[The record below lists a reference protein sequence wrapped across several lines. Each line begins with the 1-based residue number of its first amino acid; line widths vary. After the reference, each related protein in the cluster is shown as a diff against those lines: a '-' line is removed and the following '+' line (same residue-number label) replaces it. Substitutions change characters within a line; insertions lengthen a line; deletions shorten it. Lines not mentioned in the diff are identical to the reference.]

1 MADHKLQIIPLGG
14 LGEFGKNMMAMRYGD
29 DIIVIDAGM
38 TFPEAELLGVDIV
51 IPDFTYLKENAELV
65 RGYVLTHGHEDHI
78 GALPYV
84 LAEINRP
91 VYGTAFTLAL
101 VEGKLEEHGLLGSVK
116 LHEVKAKQ
124 TIKIDPFSIE
134 FIHVTHSIVNAAML
148 AITTPLGVIL
158 HTGDFK
164 IDPTPTDGELFD
176 LHTVAEYGKRGVLAL
191 FSDSTNVERPG
202 MTPSER
208 AVRPGLE
215 RIFAEADNRV
225 YVSCFSSSIHRI
237 QLIVELA
244 QKARRKVAFLGRSV
258 TNTTEIAHRLGFLNV
273 PDGMLLRPQDIR
285 SAARDR
291 VAVIITG
298 CQGEPMSGLARAAVD
313 DHRQALIES
322 GDTVVLSSRVIPG
335 NEKPIYRMINHLCR
349 RGADVIYDDGS
360 HGMIHVSGHASQ
372 EELLMMLNLA
382 KPKYFIPMHGEY
394 RHLLRH
400 ARLASHIEE
409 IRETFLIETGDVLEF
424 DSDGARKNGRVPTGR
439 LCIDSGSLDEVVEDM
454 IIRDRRHISEDGI
467 VIPVIAIN
475 KQSGHIESY
484 PEIIS
489 RGFVAGD
496 DTEKFL
502 DRAKEIIVS
511 TLEKSSGEERGDWGL
526 IKEKIRADLK
536 RYIKKQTSRHPLI
549 LPVILEI

>member
-1 MADHKLQIIPLGG
+1 MAEHKLQVIPLGG
-14 LGEFGKNMMAMRYGD
+14 LGEFGKNMMAVRYGD
-29 DIIVIDAGM
+29 DIIVLDAGM

-51 IPDFTYLKENAELV
+51 IPDFTYLKENAEHV
-65 RGYVLTHGHEDHI
+65 RAFILTHGHEDHI
-78 GALPYV
+78 GAVPYV

-91 VYGTAFTLAL
+91 VYGTPFTLAL
-101 VEGKLEEHGLLGSVK
+101 VEGKLEEHGLLGEVK
-116 LHEVKAKQ
+116 LHEVKPKQ
-124 TIKIDPFSIE
+124 TIQIGPFSLE
-134 FIHVTHSIVNAAML
+134 YIHVTHSIVDAAML

-215 RIFAEADNRV
+215 RIIAQAQNRV

-258 TNTTEIAHRLGFLNV
+258 TNTTEIAHRLGFLNI

-285 SAARDR
+285 SAAKDR

-298 CQGEPMSGLARAAVD
+298 CQGEPMSGLARAAVE
-313 DHRQALIES
+313 DHRQAIIES

-349 RGADVIYDDGS
+349 RGADVVYDDGA

-409 IRETFLIETGDVLEF
+409 IKETFIIETGDVLEF
-424 DSDGARKNGRVPTGR
+424 DADGARKAGKVPTGR
-439 LCIDSGSLDEVVEDM
+439 LCIDSGSIDEVVEDM

-475 KQSGHIESY
+475 KESGHIESY

-489 RGFVAGD
+489 RGFVGGD
-496 DTEKFL
+496 DTETFL
-502 DRAKEIIVS
+502 DSAKEIIVG
-511 TLEKSSGEERGDWGL
+511 TLEKSSSEVRGDYGL
-526 IKEKIRADLK
+526 IKDKIRADLK

>member
-1 MADHKLQIIPLGG
+1 MADQQLQVIPLGG

-51 IPDFTYLKENAELV
+51 IPDFTYLKENAAHV
-65 RGYVLTHGHEDHI
+65 RAFVLTHGHEDHI
-78 GALPYV
+78 GALAYV

-91 VYGTAFTLAL
+91 VYGTPFTLAL
-101 VEGKLEEHGLLGSVK
+101 VEGKLEEHGLLGEVK
-116 LHEVKAKQ
+116 LNEVRPKQ
-124 TIKIDPFSIE
+124 TITIGPFSIE

-208 AVRPGLE
+208 GVRPALE
-215 RIFAEADNRV
+215 NLIEDANNRV

-237 QLIVELA
+237 QMIVDLA
-244 QKARRKVAFLGRSV
+244 QKAKRKVAFLGRSLS
-258 TNTTEIAHRLGFLNV
+258 NTTEISHRLGYLTI
-273 PDGMLLRPQDIR
+273 PDGLLLRPQDIR
-285 SAARDR
+285 STPKDR

-322 GDTVVLSSRVIPG
+322 GDTVILSSRVIPG

-409 IRETFLIETGDVLEF
+409 IKETFVIETGDVLEF
-424 DSDGARKNGRVPTGR
+424 DADGARKAGKVQTGR

-454 IIRDRRHISEDGI
+454 VIRDRRHISEDGI

-475 KQSGHIESY
+475 KESGHIESY

-489 RGFVAGD
+489 RGFVGGD
-496 DTEKFL
+496 DTEVFL
-502 DRAKEIIVS
+502 DKAKEIIVG
-511 TLEKSSGEERGDWGL
+511 TLEKSSSEVRGDYGL
-526 IKEKIRADLK
+526 IKDKIRADLK